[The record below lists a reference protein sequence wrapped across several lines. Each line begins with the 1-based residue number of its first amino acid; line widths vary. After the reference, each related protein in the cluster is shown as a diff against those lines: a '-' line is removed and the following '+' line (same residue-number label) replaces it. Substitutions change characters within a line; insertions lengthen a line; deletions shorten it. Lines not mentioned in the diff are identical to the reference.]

1 MPASACVPSE
11 RAILWYLTWQFNTT
25 ASSIF
30 FPLMV
35 YDELR
40 RISCTIM
47 LPRRARPLDLK
58 ALCPVELV
66 AACLASKEES
76 AWSEFVR
83 RFRPLIST
91 VVLRTARSWGTPSA
105 AQLDD
110 LIQETFL
117 KLCADECRLL
127 RNFRPQHPGAIFG
140 FLKVVTANVVHD
152 HFKAIHAA
160 KRGSGALSAATTDFE
175 GNDPS
180 GFPAPSRVDGP
191 EIERALLLQEIDRC
205 LLQGVSPN
213 EVQRSRRIFWL
224 YYRCGLSARAIAALP
239 NIGLTTKGVE
249 STILRLNRLVR
260 TELGRQNS
268 AVRTILDSEKKGFA
282 APDRYRERRNGGKT
296 A

>member
-1 MPASACVPSE
+1 
-11 RAILWYLTWQFNTT
+11 
-25 ASSIF
+25 
-30 FPLMV
+30 
-35 YDELR
+35 
-40 RISCTIM
+40 
-47 LPRRARPLDLK
+47 
-58 ALCPVELV
+58 
-66 AACLASKEES
+66 
-76 AWSEFVR
+76 
-83 RFRPLIST
+83 
-91 VVLRTARSWGTPSA
+91 
-105 AQLDD
+105 

-152 HFKAIHAA
+152 HFKAAHAA
-160 KRGSGALSAATTDFE
+160 KRGSGALSAATADFE
-175 GNDPS
+175 GSNAGVFS
-180 GFPAPSRVDGP
+180 ATSRVDGP

-260 TELGRQNS
+260 TELGRENS
-268 AVRTILDSEKKGFA
+268 TARTILDSDTKGF
-282 APDRYRERRNGGKT
+282 PEQDRYRERGNGGKT